1 MEGGIMFRGFWGL
14 KMVPQVPTVIDG
26 YKKLWR
32 SRSMKV
38 TNDHFAPTPTYKDND
53 KHCYYKWSI
62 GSAEFDKSRVK
73 IITFNTSEYCPL
85 SDTLGSNFETHV
97 RPLLPD
103 QHDYDF
109 TCYTSV
115 LTILEAEESDF
126 GMYSCN
132 FSYHDGVLEH
142 RYRCSEPYAFSNIN
156 LITEDTEPSLSE
168 GSVYNQ
174 GGLFQEDYEYPSL
187 PIFSQCLVY
196 GSKNISWYVAFE
208 AGHQSVKKMPLII
221 SGLNAVDMWQVF
233 FNIKIFQ
240 YNLPYSDVTESFI
253 VMDAAKT
260 AKDFQLGCYLK
271 NSGTTIHNN
280 DNVIHIKI
288 SKYSGYIDIFYV
300 ETTIVT
306 AIPILIMLIPLAVV
320 ACTRS
325 RLCVTGC
332 CV

>member
-1 MEGGIMFRGFWGL
+1 MSICDPF
-14 KMVPQVPTVIDG
+14 
-26 YKKLWR
+26 
-32 SRSMKV
+32 S
-38 TNDHFAPTPTYKDND
+38 TYKDND
-53 KHCYYKWSI
+53 KHCYYKWSN
-62 GSAEFDKSRVK
+62 GSAEFDKSRIK
-73 IITFNTSEYCPL
+73 ITTFNTSEYCPL
-85 SDTLGSNFETHV
+85 SDTSGSNFKTHV

-103 QHDYDF
+103 HHYYPF

-115 LTILEAEESDF
+115 LTISEVEESDF

-142 RYRCSEPYAFSNIN
+142 RYNRYGKSYAVSNIS

-168 GSVYNQ
+168 ALVYNQ
-174 GGLFQEDYEYPSL
+174 GGLFQKNYKYPIL

-208 AGHQSVKKMPLII
+208 AGHQSVKKMPLSI
-221 SGLNAVDMWQVF
+221 SGLNTVDMWQVF
-233 FNIKIFQ
+233 YNVRIFQ
-240 YNLPYSDVTESFI
+240 YNPPYSDVTESFI

-260 AKDFQLGCYLK
+260 AKDFQLGCYLN

-280 DNVIHIKI
+280 DNVIYIKT
-288 SKYSGYIDIFYV
+288 SGYSRYASIFYDV
-300 ETTIVT
+300 TTIVT
-306 AIPILIMLIPLAVV
+306 AIAILIMLIPVAVV

-325 RLCVTGC
+325 RLCVSGC